1 MANRKARALA
11 RKSAPV
17 AVNADQA
24 EQALIDARREQMLAE
39 AEASIA
45 QDEVA
50 TEVEIVQAPTEGSS
64 ITGLV
69 EIVDP
74 TDGYDGLAREE
85 IEAQQNTTEPVY
97 ATTPEG
103 AAVEIEERELGHA
116 EPAIAA
122 EVAATEAAAVETPEP
137 AAPDVTDGG
146 RLLASRFPDSNEAL
160 AYAGNMKLRNYS
172 ISRQDDGQYAIEVR
186 KAGAPTTPT
195 QAATAA
201 PQATRSAPKIR
212 TPRAKATAPRPDT
225 RNAVIWAMLTRPE
238 GTTLKEVTS
247 AMDDFERARGRENL
261 FPTGIGSDAKLFS
274 GRFGYDWK
282 KTSDADGSTR
292 YFCFPFAAPEVE
304 VEVESEQEPVAA
316 SESESAAS

>member
-69 EIVDP
+69 EIVDDDVVDSTENLTSISEP
-74 TDGYDGLAREE
+74 ITDGEMD
-85 IEAQQNTTEPVY
+85 
-97 ATTPEG
+97 
-103 AAVEIEERELGHA
+103 
-116 EPAIAA
+116 AIAA
-122 EVAATEAAAVETPEP
+122 GIGPDAVAKLAEERAETPAP
-137 AAPDVTDGG
+137 APDVTDGG

-212 TPRAKATAPRPDT
+212 TPRTKATAPRPDT

-292 YFCFPFAAPEVE
+292 YFCFPFVAPEVE
-304 VEVESEQEPVAA
+304 SESEQEPVAA

>member
-45 QDEVA
+45 QDEIA
-50 TEVEIVQAPTEGSS
+50 TEVEIVQAPVVDS
-64 ITGLV
+64 IP
-69 EIVDP
+69 EPI
-74 TDGYDGLAREE
+74 TDGEMD
-85 IEAQQNTTEPVY
+85 
-97 ATTPEG
+97 
-103 AAVEIEERELGHA
+103 
-116 EPAIAA
+116 AIAA
-122 EVAATEAAAVETPEP
+122 GIGPDAVAKLAEERAAETPVETP
-137 AAPDVTDGG
+137 APDVTDGG

-201 PQATRSAPKIR
+201 PQATRSAPKVR
-212 TPRAKATAPRPDT
+212 TPRTKATAPRPDT

-292 YFCFPFAAPEVE
+292 YFCFPFVAP
-304 VEVESEQEPVAA
+304 EVESEQEPVVA

>member
-50 TEVEIVQAPTEGSS
+50 TEVEIVQAPTTGSS

-69 EIVDP
+69 EIVDDVVDSIP
-74 TDGYDGLAREE
+74 EPITDGEMD
-85 IEAQQNTTEPVY
+85 
-97 ATTPEG
+97 
-103 AAVEIEERELGHA
+103 
-116 EPAIAA
+116 AIAA
-122 EVAATEAAAVETPEP
+122 GIGPDAVAKLAEERAAETPVETP
-137 AAPDVTDGG
+137 APDVAAVDITDSG

-186 KAGAPTTPT
+186 KAGAQTTPT

-201 PQATRSAPKIR
+201 PQATRSAPKVR
-212 TPRAKATAPRPDT
+212 TPRTKATAPRPDT

-292 YFCFPFAAPEVE
+292 YFCFPFVAPEVE
-304 VEVESEQEPVAA
+304 SESEQEPVVA

>member
-69 EIVDP
+69 EIVDDDVVDSTENLTSIP
-74 TDGYDGLAREE
+74 ETITDGEMD
-85 IEAQQNTTEPVY
+85 
-97 ATTPEG
+97 
-103 AAVEIEERELGHA
+103 
-116 EPAIAA
+116 AIAA
-122 EVAATEAAAVETPEP
+122 GIGPDAVAKLAEERAAETPAP
-137 AAPDVTDGG
+137 APDVTDGG

-186 KAGAPTTPT
+186 KAGAQTTPT

-201 PQATRSAPKIR
+201 PQATRSAPKVR
-212 TPRAKATAPRPDT
+212 TPRTKATAPRPDT

-292 YFCFPFAAPEVE
+292 YFCFPFVAPEVE
-304 VEVESEQEPVAA
+304 SESEQEPVVA